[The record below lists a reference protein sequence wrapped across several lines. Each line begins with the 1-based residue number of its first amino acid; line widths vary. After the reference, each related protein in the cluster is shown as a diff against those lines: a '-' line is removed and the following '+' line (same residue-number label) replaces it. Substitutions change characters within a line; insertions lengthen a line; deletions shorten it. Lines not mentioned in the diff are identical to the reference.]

1 MLSKNETKA
10 IRGEEKTCDEKLKK
24 YTTKSYLLKIVL
36 YIKIQWL
43 IIEYSST

>member
-24 YTTKSYLLKIVL
+24 YTTKLYLLKVML
-36 YIKIQWL
+36 YI
-43 IIEYSST
+43 